1 MQGQS
6 VGSTLNSVTALSA
19 DTDLANYNIVDSTFT
34 VPQVDTS
41 TWTVHLTHKT
51 QDVSATDPKAEQT
64 NTYKITN
71 NTQQRYQ
78 NGSYGTLGL
87 DESLLPYWTLT
98 MHRSAIKDLVTGKT
112 TYGDWDSNNFKLV
125 RTDPNGDTHEI
136 TQDSNGDFV
145 DSTSVSA
152 YVGSVY
158 VGYNEIQG
166 DSLLTDNTKYIT
178 ITTPAQTYGVLYN
191 PYQSITFEIKKGTYQ
206 DFPEFKIEL
215 LYTQQEFGAT
225 FQFYDDIAMQNVGD
239 PVKITGFAYT
249 PVLTN
254 LKIPTNY
261 ALADNNDLPTEW
273 IFDPSQYAYN
283 LNRTYTIHLVHQKKT
298 ETDYNPAKRTITIHN
313 LDGTV
318 STYVQ
323 TIGYKRDK
331 ITDLVTN
338 GVTYGTYALD
348 DPTSSYIIN
357 GAIQQAKSYRRD
369 GSKIYFASIKIPK
382 IPGYKTVVDQTNG
395 ATIVSYRLL
404 VLPKQNLADS
414 SHVTESKISSPV
426 NAQSSATISPELIQQ
441 DNLSYYNIKQDNLDV
456 AVPKVNNYE
465 FHLDKSLKNTLA
477 FTYTN
482 GNNTYK
488 FSLTFDQ
495 NGRLLLL
502 VENKNVSKQYTIKDK
517 ADLLK
522 LIKSIIK

>member
-1 MQGQS
+1 M
-6 VGSTLNSVTALSA
+6 
-19 DTDLANYNIVDSTFT
+19 
-34 VPQVDTS
+34 
-41 TWTVHLTHKT
+41 
-51 QDVSATDPKAEQT
+51 
-64 NTYKITN
+64 
-71 NTQQRYQ
+71 
-78 NGSYGTLGL
+78 
-87 DESLLPYWTLT
+87 
-98 MHRSAIKDLVTGKT
+98 
-112 TYGDWDSNNFKLV
+112 V

-145 DSTSVSA
+145 DSTSVSV
-152 YVGSVY
+152 YVGSMY
-158 VGYNEIQG
+158 AGYNEIQG

-178 ITTPAQTYGVLYN
+178 ITTPAQNYGLLYD
-191 PYQSITFEIKKGTYQ
+191 PYQPITFKIKKGAYQ

-215 LYTQQEFGAT
+215 LYIQQEYGAT
-225 FQFYDDIAMQNVGD
+225 FQFYSDTDKQNVGD

-261 ALADNNDLPTEW
+261 VLADNNDLPTEW
-273 IFDPSQYAYN
+273 TFEPRQYNYD
-283 LNRTYTIHLVHQKKT
+283 RTYTIHLVHQTKT
-298 ETDYNPAKRTITIHN
+298 EVDYNPAKRTITIHN
-313 LDGTV
+313 PDGTV

-348 DPTSSYIIN
+348 DPTSSYTIN
-357 GAIQQAKSYRRD
+357 GAIQQTKSYRQD

-404 VLPKQNLADS
+404 ALPKQNLIDN
-414 SHVTESKISSPV
+414 SHVTESKISSLV
-426 NAQSSATISPELIQQ
+426 NTQSSAIITPELIQQ
-441 DNLSYYNIKQDNLDV
+441 DNLSYYTIKQDNLDI
-456 AVPKVNNYE
+456 AVPKVNDYE
-465 FHLDKSLKNTLA
+465 FHLDKSLKSALA

-488 FSLTFDQ
+488 FSLTLDQ
-495 NGRLLLL
+495 NGQLLLR